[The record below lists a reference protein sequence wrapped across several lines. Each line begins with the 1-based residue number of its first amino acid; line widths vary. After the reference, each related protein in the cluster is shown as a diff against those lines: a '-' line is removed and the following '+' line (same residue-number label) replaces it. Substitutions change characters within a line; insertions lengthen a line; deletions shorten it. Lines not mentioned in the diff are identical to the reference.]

1 MTGREGPGPERPG
14 PDYPPEWDDE
24 PAEDDGELLAANRD
38 AEESAPEHDLGAGD
52 CEALDARTVFPSLSR
67 SCRVCHPPAVT
78 PDPWATQ
85 GPVPPPPF

>member
-24 PAEDDGELLAANRD
+24 PVDLYDGEDDHDD
-38 AEESAPEHDLGAGD
+38 AHPVWVEGCPACVDRA
-52 CEALDARTVFPSLSR
+52 EAIEQQRR
-67 SCRVCHPPAVT
+67 PPTPAIVVT
-78 PDPWATQ
+78 PDPWQSQ